1 MEKYRKKY
9 NVILDNMDL
18 QAYRL
23 RPVSAI
29 MYVQDCFARFMATKE
44 LAAYDLFPK
53 NIYWVVG
60 EFNIDFT
67 NNLPFWSEEIEVEI
81 WISELSKL
89 KIYTDFNIYYNNQ
102 IFAQGNA
109 CWFLIDTVSRRPV
122 QTSMFN
128 NKFDVCNELVL
139 GEHHKF
145 SFPKTSEK
153 TSEIIHTTNLSDID
167 FNCHVNN
174 KSYIN
179 LAEMS
184 EGDEFKKNNVIKQLN
199 VRFNRETFLG
209 DILKCSKYRTDD
221 DKFFA
226 YKIEKDEES
235 VCEITTIWQERTE
248 DIDILHYD
256 LKVKTEL
263 DYPALR

>member
-1 MEKYRKKY
+1 MEKYSKKY

-29 MYVQDCFARFMATKE
+29 MYVQDCFARFMATKK

-89 KIYTDFNIYYNNQ
+89 KIYTDFNIYYNGN

-109 CWFLIDTVSRRPV
+109 CWFLIDANIKRPAKVS
-122 QTSMFN
+122 TFSDKFN
-128 NKFDVCNELVL
+128 VCNELVL
-139 GEHHKF
+139 GTHNKF
-145 SFPKTSEK
+145 SLPETKEK
-153 TSEIIHTTNLSDID
+153 LSEITHTINLSDID

-179 LAEMS
+179 LVEMTES
-184 EGDEFKKNNVIKQLN
+184 DEFKQKNIIKHLN

-209 DILKCSKYRTDD
+209 DILKCSTYTTETENFYAYR
-221 DKFFA
+221 
-226 YKIEKDEES
+226 IEKDGES
-235 VCEITTIWQERTE
+235 VCEISILWKERPDTV
-248 DIDILHYD
+248 DILNYD
-256 LKVKTEL
+256 LKIKKETA
-263 DYPALR
+263 ALV

>member
-1 MEKYRKKY
+1 MQKYKKKY

-44 LAAYDLFPK
+44 MAAYDLFPK

-67 NNLPFWSEEIEVEI
+67 DNLPFWSEEIEVEI

-89 KIYTDFNIYYNNQ
+89 KIYTDFNIYYNGEV
-102 IFAQGNA
+102 FSQGNA
-109 CWFLIDTVSRRPV
+109 CWFLIDTEKKRPIQV
-122 QTSMFN
+122 NIFS
-128 NKFDVCNELVL
+128 NKFDVCNEFVL

-145 SFPKTSEK
+145 SFPKTIEK
-153 TSEIIHTTNLSDID
+153 TSEILHTINLSDID

-179 LAEMS
+179 LVEMTES
-184 EGDEFKKNNVIKQLN
+184 NEFKQNNIIKQLN

-209 DILKCSKYRTDD
+209 DILKCSTYKTDNENLI
-221 DKFFA
+221 A
-226 YKIEKDEES
+226 YKIKKEEES
-235 VCEITTIWQERTE
+235 VCEITALWETRPEAA
-248 DIDILHYD
+248 DILHYD
-256 LKVKTEL
+256 LKVKQEK
-263 DYPALR
+263 

>member
-1 MEKYRKKY
+1 MQKYRKKY

-29 MYVQDCFARFMATKE
+29 MYVQDSFARFMATKE
-44 LAAYDLFPK
+44 MAAYDLFPK

-60 EFNIDFT
+60 EFNINFVD
-67 NNLPFWSEEIEVEI
+67 NLPFWSEEIEVEI

-89 KIYTDFNIYYNNQ
+89 KIYSDFNIYYNGE

-109 CWFLIDTVSRRPV
+109 CWFLIDSEKKRPAPINLF
-122 QTSMFN
+122 S
-128 NKFDVCNELVL
+128 NKFDVCNELVF
-139 GEHHKF
+139 GEHKKF
-145 SFPKTSEK
+145 SFPKTIEK
-153 TSEIIHTTNLSDID
+153 VSEIIHTINLSDID

-179 LAEMS
+179 LVEMTES
-184 EGDEFKKNNVIKQLN
+184 NEFKQNNIIKQLK
-199 VRFNRETFLG
+199 VRFNRETFFG
-209 DILKCSKYRTDD
+209 DILKCSTYKTDNENIL
-221 DKFFA
+221 A

-235 VCEITTIWQERTE
+235 VCEISILWEPRPEST
-248 DIDILHYD
+248 DILHYD
-256 LKVKTEL
+256 LKVKTEKSSVL
-263 DYPALR
+263 V

>member
-1 MEKYRKKY
+1 MQKYRKKY

-29 MYVQDCFARFMATKE
+29 MYVQDSFARFMATKE
-44 LAAYDLFPK
+44 MAAYDLFPK

-67 NNLPFWSEEIEVEI
+67 NNSPFWSEEIEVEI

-89 KIYTDFNIYYNNQ
+89 KIYSDFNIYYNGE
-102 IFAQGNA
+102 IFAKGNA
-109 CWFLIDTVSRRPV
+109 CWFLIDAEKKRPV
-122 QTSMFN
+122 AVSIFS

-145 SFPKTSEK
+145 SFPHIAEK
-153 TSEIIHTTNLSDID
+153 TCEIMHTTNLSDID

-179 LAEMS
+179 LVEMTES
-184 EGDEFKKNNVIKQLN
+184 NDFKQNNVIKQLK

-209 DILKCSKYRTDD
+209 DILRCSTYKTDNE
-221 DKFFA
+221 KFIA
-226 YKIEKDEES
+226 YKIEKDEEN
-235 VCEITTIWQERTE
+235 VCDITVLWE
-248 DIDILHYD
+248 DRPESIDILHYD
-256 LKVKTEL
+256 LKVKSEN
-263 DYPALR
+263 